1 MPSLS
6 TLEQFTAKLEQP
18 RTGQLKGGQDWL
30 FDWLV
35 LLALDRFVTEYHFDK
50 NSTTH
55 SLKNWPKWPVDIGE
69 SSGHIGAFN
78 ELSDMLERIFHHVS
92 SASER

>member
-6 TLEQFTAKLEQP
+6 TLEQFTAKLKQP

-35 LLALDRFVTEYHFDK
+35 LLAPDRFVTEYHFDK

-55 SLKNWPKWPVDIGE
+55 SLKNWPKWPVNIGE
-69 SSGHIGAFN
+69 SSRDIGAFN
-78 ELSDMLERIFHHVS
+78 ELSDCSNAYFIV
-92 SASER
+92 

>member
-35 LLALDRFVTEYHFDK
+35 LLALDRSVTEYHFDK

-55 SLKNWPKWPVDIGE
+55 SLKNWPKWPFDIGE
-69 SSGHIGAFN
+69 LSGGIGAFN

>member
-1 MPSLS
+1 MPPLN
-6 TLEQFTAKLEQP
+6 TLEQFATKFEQLGI
-18 RTGQLKGGQDWL
+18 GQLKGGQDWL

-55 SLKNWPKWPVDIGE
+55 SLKNWPKWPVDIAE
-69 SSGHIGAFN
+69 SSGDIGAFN

>member
-6 TLEQFTAKLEQP
+6 TLEQFPAKIKQ
-18 RTGQLKGGQDWL
+18 RRIGQLKGDQDWL
-30 FDWLV
+30 SDCSV
-35 LLALDRFVTEYHFDK
+35 LLAPDRFVTEYHFDK

-55 SLKNWPKWPVDIGE
+55 SLKNWPKWPVNIGE
-69 SSGHIGAFN
+69 SSGDIGAFN
-78 ELSDMLERIFHHVS
+78 ELSDMLERIFHRVS